1 MKRNGIMRALLI
13 ALLSCGI
20 VCALASCGVSY
31 TVSYSLGEHAAEDA
45 TAPESVSYAEGEQ
58 ITLPAAP
65 EAEEGWEFTAWSDGS
80 ETYDAGESYTVE
92 GDVTF
97 TATWNEVSAP
107 AVTYTVTY
115 ALGEHATQGAEVP
128 AAQTVNEGA
137 TITLPAAPEAEE
149 GWEFAAWS
157 DGTET
162 YDAGDSYTVEGN
174 VTFTATWNEVS
185 APAVTYT
192 VTYALG
198 EHAAQGA
205 EVPAAQTVNEGESV
219 TLPAAPAAAAG
230 YAFSG
235 WYVGSDPLTGET
247 YTPAASVTVTA
258 QFAPITYTVEFSA
271 NGGSGDGMAS
281 MTFTYD
287 APQALTANT
296 FTRTGYT
303 FAGWTT
309 NSEGT
314 QAEYTDGQSV
324 SNLTTQA
331 NATVTLYA
339 VWTTN
344 AYTVKFNANG
354 GQGTMADQTFAY
366 GTSQTLTR
374 NAFTYAGHIF
384 EGWAT
389 SQDGDVEYEDEE
401 SVLNLTA
408 EANGSVTLYAVWMA
422 NQITVNF
429 HYNYT
434 TEAQTISVTIAYNSE
449 MGDDADW
456 ATSTQTIASSRNGYE
471 CTAWNTQA
479 DGEGTAY
486 TADTVLRSTETVD
499 LYAQWSVIGYDITY
513 ELDGG
518 TNADGN
524 PATYTVESEAITL
537 AAPTRMGYNF
547 EGWTYDGQEEPEET
561 VTIEKGSTGD
571 RTYTAVWTAKTFTV
585 TLDFNDDTTENKT
598 ITVTFDS
605 TFGAAADNGWVAA
618 PARAGYEFAGWYDNA
633 QFEGDVYTAETKVS
647 AELVEGFT
655 LYANW
660 TAHRWDVSVDGEVT
674 QVENNGT
681 YQLTVPEAQADKT
694 FMGWADE
701 EGEIVYTEAEEL
713 TVTEDITLTTVW
725 ATHNAIANEAELLA
739 VLADQSVSAIRL
751 DDNIEMT
758 ASGIDIRRNF
768 SIDLNEKTIAFTTS
782 ASAAAAQRIRLT
794 AYGTS
799 YEQRI
804 SVSITNGALDFNTNA
819 NPNIDGSA
827 SMIFTQNVDLT
838 MSDVTV
844 TSDAMGLFIA
854 CGKLTM
860 TDCVVTAAGGYAIG
874 TNASVREASELYGPV
889 EMTIEGSTLT
899 ANQADGAG
907 LLFNVEGELTLTD
920 TAITGGRQGVVIRS
934 GTATITGG
942 SITSAWSDPD
952 KDSYLTTWGSGT
964 AVPMA
969 ALVIGDI
976 SAGAYANNTIV
987 TISGTQVNVTGDP
1000 EGARY
1005 IYIAGDTV
1013 DETMAQLTYGC
1024 DDEYMAALEG
1034 KENGIILGNEGT
1046 YTSVT
1051 VLHNES
1057 GMIHKERQE
1066 PTCTEDGHEEYYQC
1080 PDCKTYFTANF
1091 VETTWEALVIKA
1103 TGSHSYGDPVYD
1115 AESDTISVSCVHGD
1129 DTVSATVMIS
1139 ANGAGGTMIP
1149 VAADF
1154 VFNGGT
1160 EGAETFIW
1168 TLPACDYL
1176 AVTGQV
1182 FNGWSLRVSGDEVG
1196 VYQPAATCTVA
1207 AGTAVELVAL
1217 WVNVSAEKPIV
1228 IGTPD
1233 NTLAYTGNFPIWTGT
1248 ISQGEIV
1255 TLSGT
1260 MTSDVLENFH
1270 TVLMYMWSE
1279 NVVGQFRFDWWVSDA
1294 PNAGDGAAYAAEE
1307 NWTIAKTV
1315 GPTWETFLA
1324 TIANSNVALTY
1335 DWTKAG
1341 RILVTFNAVG
1351 INNSVSQ
1358 TMTYTIL
1365 PVGTTFAVDTYYIG
1379 LGGEAS
1385 YTVINAVSVSNGTTP
1400 VYSENQTNPVVG
1412 SADHTLGFTNLTP
1425 AWTGNPVTKGGKVV
1439 VTGTLSS
1446 AGDNG
1451 WEVPIAYLFSTATN
1465 DVAMRCDGYL
1475 MGTPSAEG
1483 WSITVTAGITGA
1495 DTNYTAG
1502 NSAADTAFLTAIK
1515 TGVTF
1520 TLTYDWT
1527 DESCIVVTAEFSDGA
1542 GMTRT
1547 TTYTITPTGTA
1558 FAHDSYNIGLGGE
1571 HIYYQVSS
1579 IARS

>member
-45 TAPESVSYAEGEQ
+45 TAPESVSYAEGEK

-65 EAEEGWEFTAWSDGS
+65 EAEEGWEFAAWSDGT
-80 ETYDAGESYTVE
+80 ETYDAGDSYTVE
-92 GDVTF
+92 GNVTF

-115 ALGEHATQGAEVP
+115 ALGEHAAQGAEVP
-128 AAQTVNEGA
+128 AAQTVNEGESV
-137 TITLPAAPEAEE
+137 TLPAAPEAEE

-247 YTPAASVTVTA
+247 YTPTASVTVTA

-287 APQALTANT
+287 APQALTANTFTRTGYTFAGWTTNSEGTQAEYTDGQSVSNLTTQANATVTLYAVWTTNAYTVKFNANGGQGTMADQTFAYGTSQALTANT

-547 EGWTYDGQEEPEET
+547 EGWTYDGQEKPEET
-561 VTIEKGSTGD
+561 VTIKKGSTGD
-571 RTYTAVWTAKTFTV
+571 RTYTAVWRAKTFTV

-605 TFGAAADNGWVAA
+605 TFGAPN
-618 PARAGYEFAGWYDNA
+618 
-633 QFEGDVYTAETKVS
+633 
-647 AELVEGFT
+647 
-655 LYANW
+655 
-660 TAHRWDVSVDGEVT
+660 
-674 QVENNGT
+674 ENNPNLKPILIG
-681 YQLTVPEAQADKT
+681 
-694 FMGWADE
+694 
-701 EGEIVYTEAEEL
+701 
-713 TVTEDITLTTVW
+713 
-725 ATHNAIANEAELLA
+725 
-739 VLADQSVSAIRL
+739 R
-751 DDNIEMT
+751 
-758 ASGIDIRRNF
+758 
-768 SIDLNEKTIAFTTS
+768 AF
-782 ASAAAAQRIRLT
+782 
-794 AYGTS
+794 
-799 YEQRI
+799 
-804 SVSITNGALDFNTNA
+804 
-819 NPNIDGSA
+819 
-827 SMIFTQNVDLT
+827 
-838 MSDVTV
+838 
-844 TSDAMGLFIA
+844 GLF
-854 CGKLTM
+854 
-860 TDCVVTAAGGYAIG
+860 
-874 TNASVREASELYGPV
+874 LY
-889 EMTIEGSTLT
+889 L
-899 ANQADGAG
+899 
-907 LLFNVEGELTLTD
+907 
-920 TAITGGRQGVVIRS
+920 
-934 GTATITGG
+934 
-942 SITSAWSDPD
+942 
-952 KDSYLTTWGSGT
+952 
-964 AVPMA
+964 
-969 ALVIGDI
+969 
-976 SAGAYANNTIV
+976 
-987 TISGTQVNVTGDP
+987 
-1000 EGARY
+1000 
-1005 IYIAGDTV
+1005 
-1013 DETMAQLTYGC
+1013 
-1024 DDEYMAALEG
+1024 
-1034 KENGIILGNEGT
+1034 
-1046 YTSVT
+1046 
-1051 VLHNES
+1051 
-1057 GMIHKERQE
+1057 
-1066 PTCTEDGHEEYYQC
+1066 
-1080 PDCKTYFTANF
+1080 
-1091 VETTWEALVIKA
+1091 
-1103 TGSHSYGDPVYD
+1103 
-1115 AESDTISVSCVHGD
+1115 
-1129 DTVSATVMIS
+1129 
-1139 ANGAGGTMIP
+1139 
-1149 VAADF
+1149 
-1154 VFNGGT
+1154 
-1160 EGAETFIW
+1160 
-1168 TLPACDYL
+1168 
-1176 AVTGQV
+1176 
-1182 FNGWSLRVSGDEVG
+1182 
-1196 VYQPAATCTVA
+1196 
-1207 AGTAVELVAL
+1207 
-1217 WVNVSAEKPIV
+1217 
-1228 IGTPD
+1228 
-1233 NTLAYTGNFPIWTGT
+1233 
-1248 ISQGEIV
+1248 
-1255 TLSGT
+1255 
-1260 MTSDVLENFH
+1260 
-1270 TVLMYMWSE
+1270 
-1279 NVVGQFRFDWWVSDA
+1279 
-1294 PNAGDGAAYAAEE
+1294 
-1307 NWTIAKTV
+1307 
-1315 GPTWETFLA
+1315 
-1324 TIANSNVALTY
+1324 
-1335 DWTKAG
+1335 
-1341 RILVTFNAVG
+1341 
-1351 INNSVSQ
+1351 
-1358 TMTYTIL
+1358 
-1365 PVGTTFAVDTYYIG
+1365 
-1379 LGGEAS
+1379 
-1385 YTVINAVSVSNGTTP
+1385 
-1400 VYSENQTNPVVG
+1400 
-1412 SADHTLGFTNLTP
+1412 
-1425 AWTGNPVTKGGKVV
+1425 
-1439 VTGTLSS
+1439 
-1446 AGDNG
+1446 
-1451 WEVPIAYLFSTATN
+1451 
-1465 DVAMRCDGYL
+1465 
-1475 MGTPSAEG
+1475 
-1483 WSITVTAGITGA
+1483 
-1495 DTNYTAG
+1495 
-1502 NSAADTAFLTAIK
+1502 
-1515 TGVTF
+1515 
-1520 TLTYDWT
+1520 
-1527 DESCIVVTAEFSDGA
+1527 
-1542 GMTRT
+1542 
-1547 TTYTITPTGTA
+1547 
-1558 FAHDSYNIGLGGE
+1558 
-1571 HIYYQVSS
+1571 
-1579 IARS
+1579 

>member
-1 MKRNGIMRALLI
+1 MKRNEIMRVLLI

-45 TAPESVSYAEGEQ
+45 TVPESVSYAEGEQ

-65 EAEEGWEFTAWSDGS
+65 AAEEGWEFTAWSDGS

-107 AVTYTVTY
+107 VVTYTVTY
-115 ALGEHATQGAEVP
+115 ALGEHSAQGAEVP

-157 DGTET
+157 DGSET

-174 VTFTATWNEVS
+174 VTFTATWNKVS

-198 EHAAQGA
+198 EHSAQGA

-247 YTPAASVTVTA
+247 YTPTASVTVTA

-660 TAHRWDVSVDGEVT
+660 TAHRWNVSVDGEVT

-681 YQLTVPEAQADKT
+681 YQLTVPEAQAGKT

-758 ASGIDIRRNF
+758 ASGIDIRRDF
-768 SIDLNEKTIAFTTS
+768 SIDLNEKTITFTTS

-874 TNASVREASELYGPV
+874 TNASVREGSELYGPV

-976 SAGAYANNTIV
+976 SAGVYANNTIV

-1057 GMIHKERQE
+1057 GMIHEERQE

-1129 DTVSATVMIS
+1129 DTKSAVVTV
-1139 ANGAGGTMIP
+1139 GELTLT
-1149 VAADF
+1149 AADF
-1154 VFNGGT
+1154 VSSETGFTLTIPSTIPEATSGT
-1160 EGAETFIW
+1160 YFK
-1168 TLPACDYL
+1168 
-1176 AVTGQV
+1176 
-1182 FNGWSLRVSGDEVG
+1182 GWSLNDIIYYPGEKVDVAFGGTIALQAVFESRIIEASSPVADGTTVGGWAVEVNAIAQDLILSEDSPITFSGKISNGLATGFTSGYVVQIFDIGSTTTFYWLRCDSAVGRVVDNDWGAAQYKYGNGGGDLQNVTFGWNDVSTEENFYTAKQNGTTTISLSVSG
-1196 VYQPAATCTVA
+1196 T
-1207 AGTAVELVAL
+1207 
-1217 WVNVSAEKPIV
+1217 
-1228 IGTPD
+1228 
-1233 NTLAYTGNFPIWTGT
+1233 TLT
-1248 ISQGEIV
+1248 ISFKVVNADTTYGYEATISDFAVGEHVVRIYV
-1255 TLSGT
+1255 DGATAANNAFTGGAPTQMTLSG
-1260 MTSDVLENFH
+1260 
-1270 TVLMYMWSE
+1270 
-1279 NVVGQFRFDWWVSDA
+1279 
-1294 PNAGDGAAYAAEE
+1294 
-1307 NWTIAKTV
+1307 K
-1315 GPTWETFLA
+1315 
-1324 TIANSNVALTY
+1324 VA
-1335 DWTKAG
+1335 
-1341 RILVTFNAVG
+1341 
-1351 INNSVSQ
+1351 
-1358 TMTYTIL
+1358 M
-1365 PVGTTFAVDTYYIG
+1365 
-1379 LGGEAS
+1379 
-1385 YTVINAVSVSNGTTP
+1385 
-1400 VYSENQTNPVVG
+1400 SENQWANE
-1412 SADHTLGFTNLTP
+1412 S
-1425 AWTGNPVTKGGKVV
+1425 
-1439 VTGTLSS
+1439 
-1446 AGDNG
+1446 
-1451 WEVPIAYLFSTATN
+1451 
-1465 DVAMRCDGYL
+1465 
-1475 MGTPSAEG
+1475 
-1483 WSITVTAGITGA
+1483 SITVGADNSGA
-1495 DTNYTAG
+1495 DTDA
-1502 NSAADTAFLTAIK
+1502 
-1515 TGVTF
+1515 
-1520 TLTYDWT
+1520 W
-1527 DESCIVVTAEFSDGA
+1527 
-1542 GMTRT
+1542 
-1547 TTYTITPTGTA
+1547 
-1558 FAHDSYNIGLGGE
+1558 
-1571 HIYYQVSS
+1571 VSS
-1579 IARS
+1579 IAKGEKIVLKGNQTSVGTQNWFTTGVGLYSGIIPIAYFRGDNYVDNTQVGTDTFDYAPEEWHDVSVHAVNGFTEGDYWLNFQSIIKECEIIITLDWTNESQIVITLKYVSGTHSATQTHTITSTGDGLAETYFFSLGYNSCSATITSVVRTSVKA

>member
-1 MKRNGIMRALLI
+1 M
-13 ALLSCGI
+13 
-20 VCALASCGVSY
+20 
-31 TVSYSLGEHAAEDA
+31 
-45 TAPESVSYAEGEQ
+45 
-58 ITLPAAP
+58 
-65 EAEEGWEFTAWSDGS
+65 
-80 ETYDAGESYTVE
+80 
-92 GDVTF
+92 
-97 TATWNEVSAP
+97 
-107 AVTYTVTY
+107 
-115 ALGEHATQGAEVP
+115 P
-128 AAQTVNEGA
+128 AAQTV
-137 TITLPAAPEAEE
+137 
-149 GWEFAAWS
+149 
-157 DGTET
+157 D
-162 YDAGDSYTVEGN
+162 
-174 VTFTATWNEVS
+174 
-185 APAVTYT
+185 
-192 VTYALG
+192 
-198 EHAAQGA
+198 
-205 EVPAAQTVNEGESV
+205 EGESV

-366 GTSQTLTR
+366 GTLQTLTR

-660 TAHRWDVSVDGEVT
+660 TAHRWNVSVDGEVT

-681 YQLTVPEAQADKT
+681 YQLTVPEAQAGKT

-874 TNASVREASELYGPV
+874 TNASVREGSELYGPV

-934 GTATITGG
+934 GKATITGG
-942 SITSAWSDPD
+942 SIASAWSDPD

-976 SAGAYANNTIV
+976 SAGVYANNTIV

-1034 KENGIILGNEGT
+1034 KENGIILGNEST
-1046 YTSVT
+1046 YTT
-1051 VLHNES
+1051 VPVQHEENMSLVDA
-1057 GMIHKERQE
+1057 QE
-1066 PTCTEDGHEEYYQC
+1066 PTCTQDGHKAYYQC

-1129 DTVSATVMIS
+1129 DTKSAVVTV
-1139 ANGAGGTMIP
+1139 GELTLT
-1149 VAADF
+1149 AADF
-1154 VFNGGT
+1154 VSSETGFTLTIPSTIPEATSGT
-1160 EGAETFIW
+1160 YFK
-1168 TLPACDYL
+1168 
-1176 AVTGQV
+1176 
-1182 FNGWSLRVSGDEVG
+1182 GWSLNDIIYYPGEKVD
-1196 VYQPAATCTVA
+1196 VA
-1207 AGTAVELVAL
+1207 FGGTIALQAVFESLYKETTENNLQLLVWPTEGSRAF
-1217 WVNVSAEKPIV
+1217 
-1228 IGTPD
+1228 
-1233 NTLAYTGNFPIWTGT
+1233 TLAEGRSITLTA
-1248 ISQGEIV
+1248 S
-1255 TLSGT
+1255 LSGT
-1260 MTSDVLENFH
+1260 MTAGQWYESIYAQVFFGQTMSGTNDVVFRADQWYFSGNYNPDNSHPNISREITSGVIGTADEFNAAKLANQTKIELTKTGS
-1270 TVLMYMWSE
+1270 TVTVVYSVGEYLVCTYTITGLTAEDITVYFLYEGANITVS
-1279 NVVGQFRFDWWVSDA
+1279 NVTVTHSVVNASADQWPTQTNPLTIGESATDYTTGVWTSSIVKGEKVTFTGTMTGLGADNCDTLGVELYTYGRSTKFFR
-1294 PNAGDGAAYAAEE
+1294 GDNYVNGGIDIQPDKGSPIADE
-1307 NWTIAKTV
+1307 NWTIVKT
-1315 GPTWETFLA
+1315 
-1324 TIANSNVALTY
+1324 NSCNGDWAAFKTEIQNCSVTVTV
-1335 DWTKAG
+1335 DWT
-1341 RILVTFNAVG
+1341 VD
-1351 INNSVSQ
+1351 SQ
-1358 TMTYTIL
+1358 IVITMVFGDYTQL
-1365 PVGTTFAVDTYYIG
+1365 
-1379 LGGEAS
+1379 
-1385 YTVINAVSVSNGTTP
+1385 
-1400 VYSENQTNPVVG
+1400 
-1412 SADHTLGFTNLTP
+1412 
-1425 AWTGNPVTKGGKVV
+1425 
-1439 VTGTLSS
+1439 
-1446 AGDNG
+1446 
-1451 WEVPIAYLFSTATN
+1451 
-1465 DVAMRCDGYL
+1465 
-1475 MGTPSAEG
+1475 
-1483 WSITVTAGITGA
+1483 
-1495 DTNYTAG
+1495 
-1502 NSAADTAFLTAIK
+1502 
-1515 TGVTF
+1515 
-1520 TLTYDWT
+1520 
-1527 DESCIVVTAEFSDGA
+1527 
-1542 GMTRT
+1542 
-1547 TTYTITPTGTA
+1547 YTITATDGALANTYVFGFGFENSQTVFTSVVRTSVKA
-1558 FAHDSYNIGLGGE
+1558 
-1571 HIYYQVSS
+1571 
-1579 IARS
+1579 

>member
-1 MKRNGIMRALLI
+1 MKRNEIMRVLLI

-45 TAPESVSYAEGEQ
+45 TVPESVSYAEGEQ

-65 EAEEGWEFTAWSDGS
+65 EAEEGWEFAAWSDGS
-80 ETYDAGESYTVE
+80 ETYDAGE
-92 GDVTF
+92 
-97 TATWNEVSAP
+97 
-107 AVTYTVTY
+107 
-115 ALGEHATQGAEVP
+115 
-128 AAQTVNEGA
+128 
-137 TITLPAAPEAEE
+137 
-149 GWEFAAWS
+149 
-157 DGTET
+157 
-162 YDAGDSYTVEGN
+162 SYTVEGN

-258 QFAPITYTVEFSA
+258 QFAPITYTVEFNA

-287 APQALTANT
+287 AEQALTANTFTRTGYTFAGWTTNSEGTQAEYTDGQSVSNLTAEANATVTLYAVWTTNAYTVKFNANGGQGTMADQTFAYGTSQALTANT

-339 VWTTN
+339 VW
-344 AYTVKFNANG
+344 
-354 GQGTMADQTFAY
+354 
-366 GTSQTLTR
+366 
-374 NAFTYAGHIF
+374 
-384 EGWAT
+384 
-389 SQDGDVEYEDEE
+389 
-401 SVLNLTA
+401 
-408 EANGSVTLYAVWMA
+408 MA

-449 MGDDADW
+449 MGDDEDW

-479 DGEGTAY
+479 DGKGTAY

-499 LYAQWSVIGYDITY
+499 LYAQWSVIGYNITY

-547 EGWTYDGQEEPEET
+547 EGWTYDGQKEPEET

-681 YQLTVPEAQADKT
+681 YQLTMPEAQADKT

-751 DDNIEMT
+751 ADNIEMT

-768 SIDLNEKTIAFTTS
+768 SIDLNEKTITFTTS

-874 TNASVREASELYGPV
+874 TNASVREGSELYGPV

-976 SAGAYANNTIV
+976 SAGVYANNTIV

-1013 DETMAQLTYGC
+1013 DETMARLTYGC
-1024 DDEYMAALEG
+1024 NDEYMAALEG
-1034 KENGIILGNEGT
+1034 KENGIILGNEGI

-1057 GMIHKERQE
+1057 GMIHEERQE

-1080 PDCKTYFTANF
+1080 PDCKTYFTAGTERT
-1091 VETTWEALVIKA
+1091 ETIWEALVIKA
-1103 TGSHSYGDPVYD
+1103 DGVSHVYSIPVLATEGENIGKFVSICEDCGDIQVIAQADSALTVTFADGKTGYVLDETIAADDFVVTVTYRYTQGWNGASVDEVYAQLTLTSEGYASYFTNNLSALSAAAW
-1115 AESDTISVSCVHGD
+1115 AEGLTATFAFKVGEVKVAEGSLTFDVVPSASQLGIGTATILDSVRGNASSQQISQDVLGNVQTTGVSVSFWL
-1129 DTVSATVMIS
+1129 SQEATSDWDAVVINNS
-1139 ANGAGGTMIP
+1139 GLRVTLPNLDPWNNTSDQANDLKGINKTPQNTNFRNGATYYTVLLNSICYVTVTLNADGTIDYYKNG
-1149 VAADF
+1149 VL
-1154 VFNGGT
+1154 VLSYGGT
-1160 EGAETFIW
+1160 ETMGDNTALISTFTQRLLNFMTTSGFAFAGGVSAADLFVTTALDATAAASVYSWYRQSYFTDTLAMQQAVGTALGDTVDIYAVYAGMANASV
-1168 TLPACDYL
+1168 LPASALADVTTNGL
-1176 AVTGQV
+1176 AVTFWLDGALSPD
-1182 FNGWSLRVSGDEVG
+1182 NDWS
-1196 VYQPAATCTVA
+1196 
-1207 AGTAVELVAL
+1207 
-1217 WVNVSAEKPIV
+1217 IV
-1228 IGTPD
+1228 IR
-1233 NTLAYTGNFPIWTGT
+1233 A
-1248 ISQGEIV
+1248 GEYYV
-1255 TLSGT
+1255 RG
-1260 MTSDVLENFH
+1260 
-1270 TVLMYMWSE
+1270 
-1279 NVVGQFRFDWWVSDA
+1279 
-1294 PNAGDGAAYAAEE
+1294 
-1307 NWTIAKTV
+1307 
-1315 GPTWETFLA
+1315 
-1324 TIANSNVALTY
+1324 
-1335 DWTKAG
+1335 
-1341 RILVTFNAVG
+1341 G
-1351 INNSVSQ
+1351 I
-1358 TMTYTIL
+1358 
-1365 PVGTTFAVDTYYIG
+1365 
-1379 LGGEAS
+1379 
-1385 YTVINAVSVSNGTTP
+1385 
-1400 VYSENQTNPVVG
+1400 
-1412 SADHTLGFTNLTP
+1412 
-1425 AWTGNPVTKGGKVV
+1425 
-1439 VTGTLSS
+1439 
-1446 AGDNG
+1446 
-1451 WEVPIAYLFSTATN
+1451 
-1465 DVAMRCDGYL
+1465 
-1475 MGTPSAEG
+1475 
-1483 WSITVTAGITGA
+1483 
-1495 DTNYTAG
+1495 
-1502 NSAADTAFLTAIK
+1502 
-1515 TGVTF
+1515 
-1520 TLTYDWT
+1520 
-1527 DESCIVVTAEFSDGA
+1527 FSDGA
-1542 GMTRT
+1542 NHVYPGDAGVTLGAAAAAEPYQTFLAGNCWVTISLNTDGSLSYYKDGVLAFTYGATLGMPSGGAGTIATSVNAMLVYIAQNGMTVGGRFSITKPDNYTWIDDLVVTSALSEVQAT
-1547 TTYTITPTGTA
+1547 TI
-1558 FAHDSYNIGLGGE
+1558 YNT
-1571 HIYYQVSS
+1571 VSVL
-1579 IARS
+1579 

>member
-45 TAPESVSYAEGEQ
+45 TAPESVSYAEGEK
-58 ITLPAAP
+58 
-65 EAEEGWEFTAWSDGS
+65 
-80 ETYDAGESYTVE
+80 
-92 GDVTF
+92 
-97 TATWNEVSAP
+97 
-107 AVTYTVTY
+107 
-115 ALGEHATQGAEVP
+115 
-128 AAQTVNEGA
+128 
-137 TITLPAAPEAEE
+137 ITLPAAPEAEE

-157 DGTET
+157 DGSET
-162 YDAGDSYTVEGN
+162 YDAGESYTVEGD

-219 TLPAAPAAAAG
+219 TLPAAPEAEEGWEFAAWSDGTETYDAGESYTVEGNVTFTATWNEVSAPAVTYTVTYALGEHAAQGAKIPAAQTVNEGESVTLPAAPAAAAG

-235 WYVGSDPLTGET
+235 WYVGNDPLTGET

-389 SQDGDVEYEDEE
+389 SQDGDVEYEDGE

-408 EANGSVTLYAVWMA
+408 EANGSVTLYAVWTA

-449 MGDDADW
+449 MGDDEDW

-479 DGEGTAY
+479 DGKGTAY

-547 EGWTYDGQEEPEET
+547 EGWTYDGQKEPEET

-585 TLDFNDDTTENKT
+585 TLDFYDDTTENKT

-681 YQLTVPEAQADKT
+681 YQLTVPEAQTGKT

-725 ATHNAIANEAELLA
+725 ATQNAIANEAELLA
-739 VLADQSVSAIRL
+739 VLADQTVSAIRL
-751 DDNIEMT
+751 ADNIEMT
-758 ASGIDIRRNF
+758 ASGIALRHMERRMNSVF
-768 SIDLNEKTIAFTTS
+768 PFPLRTA
-782 ASAAAAQRIRLT
+782 RLT
-794 AYGTS
+794 SIPT
-799 YEQRI
+799 QIRI
-804 SVSITNGALDFNTNA
+804 ST
-819 NPNIDGSA
+819 
-827 SMIFTQNVDLT
+827 
-838 MSDVTV
+838 
-844 TSDAMGLFIA
+844 
-854 CGKLTM
+854 
-860 TDCVVTAAGGYAIG
+860 
-874 TNASVREASELYGPV
+874 
-889 EMTIEGSTLT
+889 
-899 ANQADGAG
+899 G
-907 LLFNVEGELTLTD
+907 LL
-920 TAITGGRQGVVIRS
+920 
-934 GTATITGG
+934 
-942 SITSAWSDPD
+942 P
-952 KDSYLTTWGSGT
+952 
-964 AVPMA
+964 
-969 ALVIGDI
+969 
-976 SAGAYANNTIV
+976 
-987 TISGTQVNVTGDP
+987 
-1000 EGARY
+1000 
-1005 IYIAGDTV
+1005 
-1013 DETMAQLTYGC
+1013 
-1024 DDEYMAALEG
+1024 
-1034 KENGIILGNEGT
+1034 
-1046 YTSVT
+1046 
-1051 VLHNES
+1051 
-1057 GMIHKERQE
+1057 
-1066 PTCTEDGHEEYYQC
+1066 
-1080 PDCKTYFTANF
+1080 
-1091 VETTWEALVIKA
+1091 
-1103 TGSHSYGDPVYD
+1103 
-1115 AESDTISVSCVHGD
+1115 
-1129 DTVSATVMIS
+1129 
-1139 ANGAGGTMIP
+1139 
-1149 VAADF
+1149 
-1154 VFNGGT
+1154 
-1160 EGAETFIW
+1160 
-1168 TLPACDYL
+1168 
-1176 AVTGQV
+1176 
-1182 FNGWSLRVSGDEVG
+1182 
-1196 VYQPAATCTVA
+1196 
-1207 AGTAVELVAL
+1207 
-1217 WVNVSAEKPIV
+1217 
-1228 IGTPD
+1228 
-1233 NTLAYTGNFPIWTGT
+1233 
-1248 ISQGEIV
+1248 
-1255 TLSGT
+1255 
-1260 MTSDVLENFH
+1260 
-1270 TVLMYMWSE
+1270 
-1279 NVVGQFRFDWWVSDA
+1279 
-1294 PNAGDGAAYAAEE
+1294 
-1307 NWTIAKTV
+1307 
-1315 GPTWETFLA
+1315 
-1324 TIANSNVALTY
+1324 
-1335 DWTKAG
+1335 
-1341 RILVTFNAVG
+1341 
-1351 INNSVSQ
+1351 
-1358 TMTYTIL
+1358 
-1365 PVGTTFAVDTYYIG
+1365 
-1379 LGGEAS
+1379 
-1385 YTVINAVSVSNGTTP
+1385 
-1400 VYSENQTNPVVG
+1400 
-1412 SADHTLGFTNLTP
+1412 
-1425 AWTGNPVTKGGKVV
+1425 
-1439 VTGTLSS
+1439 
-1446 AGDNG
+1446 
-1451 WEVPIAYLFSTATN
+1451 
-1465 DVAMRCDGYL
+1465 
-1475 MGTPSAEG
+1475 
-1483 WSITVTAGITGA
+1483 
-1495 DTNYTAG
+1495 
-1502 NSAADTAFLTAIK
+1502 
-1515 TGVTF
+1515 
-1520 TLTYDWT
+1520 
-1527 DESCIVVTAEFSDGA
+1527 
-1542 GMTRT
+1542 
-1547 TTYTITPTGTA
+1547 
-1558 FAHDSYNIGLGGE
+1558 
-1571 HIYYQVSS
+1571 
-1579 IARS
+1579 